1 MTRPINAA
9 AIFFLCILLIF
20 LATPTRAADRND
32 LKRFGIELEAGPVW
46 QSSND
51 VRIPGNTGTE
61 FSFKDLTG
69 SGPYASGRF
78 TFVWNIRE
86 RHGLRFIAAPLR
98 IDGTGTF
105 NQPVSFAGT
114 NFAPDT
120 STKGKYKFDTYRL
133 GYRYLFLNKKAW
145 QLRIGATLLLR
156 DAKIELEQAG
166 VQASDSN
173 VGVAPL
179 LNFSAD
185 WAFAKRWTAIFDF
198 EGLAGGPGRVLDLA
212 LKVRYDL
219 TNRWILGGGYRTLE
233 GGADTDDVYNFS
245 WFHYAFVTVGYQFLS
260 VGVPRQWLSIHL
272 H

>member
-1 MTRPINAA
+1 MSFHLKSPA
-9 AIFFLCILLIF
+9 AIFLGLLLLLSAI
-20 LATPTRAADRND
+20 PSAAVDRNHW
-32 LKRFGIELEAGPVW
+32 KRFSFELEVGPVW
-46 QSSND
+46 QSKND
-51 VRIPGNTGTE
+51 VRIPGDTGTE

-78 TFVWNIRE
+78 TFDWNIRQ

-105 NQPVSFAGT
+105 DQPVSFAGQ
-114 NFAPDT
+114 NFAPAT
-120 STKGKYKFDTYRL
+120 ATKGKYKFDTYRL

-145 QLRIGATLLLR
+145 KLRVGGTLLLR

-166 VQASDSN
+166 VKASDSN

-185 WAFAKRWTAIFDF
+185 WAFARRWKAIFDF
-198 EGLAGGPGRVLDLA
+198 EGLAGGPGRALDLA

-219 TNRWILGGGYRTLE
+219 TDRWNVGGGFRTLE
-233 GGADTDDVYNFS
+233 GGADNDDVYTFS
-245 WFHYAFVTVGYQFLS
+245 WFNYAIITFGYQF
-260 VGVPRQWLSIHL
+260 
-272 H
+272 